1 MDIHCSLDPM
11 PSTQLSVLQAT
22 ISRLTCAYKS
32 GGVGS
37 GVQLPFDAQTAV
49 TFPAGTNPGLHP
61 NTISAPSVVF

>member
-1 MDIHCSLDPM
+1 M

-22 ISRLTCAYKS
+22 ILTTTNYKS

-61 NTISAPSVVF
+61 NTITAPSVVF